1 MNLNE
6 FNNLFGKLKDKD
18 VVTVSCDFTEHM
30 GDRNITMPKVS
41 VKRNIMKNEGVQF
54 ICGKCTMTHK
64 NPMKNK
70 DGIKRQ
76 TNEEIIVIC
85 PDERHSGTKSRT
97 MKMSGYFGKLEEPY
111 TQICKSCA
119 QLDKVIS
126 EEQKNKIRN
135 SLTGI
140 VRSDEYKQKLKD
152 YYAKNPQARAR
163 VVATL
168 LKHKCCTGMLGKHHT
183 EEHKKKMSEIM
194 SGRTYTDEHRKN
206 ISEGRKK
213 MLDAQGGLLKETKEK
228 LSKAAVEQHINGFDP
243 NTHHARGRHISSKS
257 SKIIKYRSSYEKK
270 ALMKLD
276 EDDNVVKYEYES
288 RNSVVKYQNPIKGI
302 TSSYLIDL
310 TVEYK
315 DGTKKLIEVKPNKWL
330 QDPVIAA
337 KIAAGHDFAIQNNM
351 EFEVWEEIA
360 LFGAVYNEKNMRLF
374 CEKVKSGEL
383 D

>member
-1 MNLNE
+1 MNLQQFDNKYG
-6 FNNLFGKLKDKD
+6 NLKDKD
-18 VVTVSCDFTEHM
+18 IINIDCDFSEHV
-30 GDRNITMPKVS
+30 GDRSRTMPRVS
-41 VKRNIMKNEGVQF
+41 ARRNILKNNSSEF
-54 ICGKCTMTHK
+54 ICRDCSMKHK
-64 NPMKNK
+64 NPMQNR
-70 DGIKRQ
+70 DAIKRQ
-76 TNEEIIVIC
+76 TDEEVTVFC
-85 PDERHSGTKSRT
+85 PDGRHQGDKKRK
-97 MKMSGYFGKLEEPY
+97 MKMSAYFGKLEQPY

-119 QLDKVIS
+119 QLDKIIS
-126 EEQKNKIRN
+126 EEQKKKI
-135 SLTGI
+135 SEKLTGI
-140 VRSDEYKQKLKD
+140 KRSEEFKAKLSRYIHSHPERLAQIK
-152 YYAKNPQARAR
+152 K
-163 VVATL
+163 TL
-168 LKHKCCTGMLGKHHT
+168 TENRGTGMLGKQHS
-183 EEHKKKMSEIM
+183 EETKNKMSEAM
-194 SGRTYTDEHRKN
+194 SGRTYTDEHRRN

-243 NTHHARGRHISSKS
+243 NTHHARGKHISSKS

-276 EDDNVVKYEYES
+276 EDDNVLKYEYES

-374 CEKVKSGEL
+374 CEKVKRGEL